1 MPFCGRIDE
10 TIPNCLI
17 VLVAASLTEMEQTVD
32 EQLVFWRR
40 RSASLDMTLST
51 WCVRVL
57 LILNQTQKQ
66 SLLQEWDARSSTL

>member
-32 EQLVFWRR
+32 EQLHFFFYGRATALWFFGADGQHRW
-40 RSASLDMTLST
+40 T
-51 WCVRVL
+51 
-57 LILNQTQKQ
+57 
-66 SLLQEWDARSSTL
+66 